1 VYVIFACIEVFVSF
15 LLFLFEQLPGIDT
28 NVFASVDNNV
38 LTEYFCIFK
47 EVGLTAWAFDFC
59 MQILQEVSA
68 LRLQKQ
74 QALRHLQDMPV

>member
-1 VYVIFACIEVFVSF
+1 
-15 LLFLFEQLPGIDT
+15 
-28 NVFASVDNNV
+28 
-38 LTEYFCIFK
+38 
-47 EVGLTAWAFDFC
+47 